1 MKPSPDVSA
10 ILDSI
15 THTYYQAK
23 SVLDDKLG
31 AKGYRII
38 AEKYNPE
45 VFGSRWAVWSN
56 DKDAIRFIWDGRNN
70 LFYLQALDK
79 PPVDYRDTWRDLIE
93 VPYDPRKHDQGF
105 ANGIPGELIS
115 SLGFGE

>member
-1 MKPSPDVSA
+1 M
-10 ILDSI
+10 LNSI
-15 THTYYQAK
+15 TDTYEQAK
-23 SVLDDKLG
+23 SVLNDKLG
-31 AKGYRII
+31 GHGYHII
-38 AEKYNPE
+38 GEKYNPE

-56 DKDAIRFIWDGRNN
+56 DKDAIRLVWDGRNY

-105 ANGIPGELIS
+105 ASGIPGRLIA
-115 SLGFGE
+115 SLGFSE